1 MPNQS
6 LDDQHHDG
14 IEELDNPLPKWWV
27 YLFYATIIFA
37 IGYGPYYWLG
47 KGQTAVQVL
56 ANEQAKTQ
64 SSANGEA
71 TDLGKKLTA
80 AAQNHEVLEAGQVI
94 FTAKCAACHGPDGGG
109 IIGPNLTD
117 KFWIH
122 GKGTAN
128 DIAHVVSEGVPDKGM
143 LAWGKV
149 LSPDDLVAVVTY
161 VHSLADTSPDHPKAP
176 EGTPI
181 N

>member
-1 MPNQS
+1 MPKQS

-14 IEELDNPLPKWWV
+14 IEELDNPLPRWWV

-47 KGQTAVQVL
+47 KGPTAIQVL
-56 ANEQAKTQ
+56 AEEQNKSK
-64 SSANGEA
+64 SSDSSGDA
-71 TDLGKKLTA
+71 GKALA
-80 AAQNHEVLEAGQVI
+80 AAVKDPKTIDAGKAI
-94 FTAKCAACHGPDGGG
+94 FTAKCTPCHGPNGGG

-122 GKGTAN
+122 GKGTPE
-128 DIAHVVSEGVPDKGM
+128 DILQVVTNGVPEKGM

-149 LSPDDLVAVVTY
+149 LSPEELVAVVTY
-161 VHSLADTSPDHPKAP
+161 VHSLAGTSPTNPKPP
-176 EGTPI
+176 EGNPI